1 MSNEITPAGNG
12 STALAKPSDNPFTDH
27 ADATLTANIVG
38 KLLKFTK
45 GDWSYGKD
53 NEEVKPGT
61 KFIANMDELLTGWIR
76 WEDNRPTDH
85 VMGLVSKGYQ
95 VPRRNT
101 LGDTDQDAWEID
113 QNGKPRDPWQL
124 SYYLLMKSVDLGDE
138 EGDDLYTF
146 TASSKGGR
154 DAIALLCKKYGAL
167 YRQKPD
173 EYPIIAIGTDSYQHP
188 NPQYGRI
195 KTPEL
200 NLVGWA
206 PKAVFAG
213 EDATARLEAEAK
225 PAKAAKASGAKAAAR
240 F

>member
-1 MSNEITPAGNG
+1 MENEIVKTGGNG
-12 STALAKPSDNPFTDH
+12 TALAKPSDNPFTDH
-27 ADATLTANIVG
+27 ADAVVTTNIVG

-53 NEEVKPGT
+53 NEDVKPGT

-76 WEDNRPTDH
+76 WENNKPTDH

-113 QNGKPRDPWQL
+113 NNGKARDPWQL
-124 SYYLLMKSVDLGDE
+124 SYYLLMKSVDLGDD

-154 DAIALLCKKYGAL
+154 DAIALLCKKYGAV
-167 YRQKPD
+167 YRQKPN
-173 EYPIIAIGTDSYQHP
+173 EYPIVAIGTDSYKHP
-188 NPQYGRI
+188 NPEFGRI
-195 KTPEL
+195 KTPVL
-200 NLVGWA
+200 DLVGWA
-206 PKAVFAG
+206 PKTVFAG
-213 EDATARLEAEAK
+213 GETAALLEAETKPAK
-225 PAKAAKASGAKAAAR
+225 PAKASGTAKAAR